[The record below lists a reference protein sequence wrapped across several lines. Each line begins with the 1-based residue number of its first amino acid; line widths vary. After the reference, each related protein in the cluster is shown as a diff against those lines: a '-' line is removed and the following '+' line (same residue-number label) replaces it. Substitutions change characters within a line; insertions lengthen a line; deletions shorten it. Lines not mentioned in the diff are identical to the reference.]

1 MNEIGHFIPGETREQ
16 EIPLKRYLQPLPAN
30 VVSHYVAACT
40 SPGDFVL
47 DPLAQTG
54 TLLVEA
60 AAQGRNGIAT
70 SFNPVNSLLV
80 HGLLT
85 LPSPQE
91 IDSATTQLGDSLK
104 RGVPLREH
112 IQQLYASTCAGCLQP
127 TTPEYFLWD
136 GEDDR
141 PVEKYCHCPHCGA
154 DGRFPVQDADLE
166 VLDSIERQG
175 VHYWYLLER
184 LAQPHEPERKLAEE
198 LLELYTPR
206 NLSALTDLSMKIE
219 TLFADSPLQ
228 AALQLILVHC
238 LDTCSKLGASPL
250 PRPTALRLH
259 PQSRFV
265 ERNVWHAF
273 EEAYQQVRRLSPP
286 PEVTVTSDLEHLVSE
301 GSGNGIV
308 MNEPLRQVAAALP
321 PASVS
326 LVIAAP
332 APYYRP
338 FWTLSYLWSG
348 WLWGREKAALLKP
361 LLRRKTMG
369 WSWYRKRL
377 CAALKTVHRPLR
389 RQGRMVFILEHA
401 DLTHITNLILAAVGA
416 AFKLD
421 RILYQPEDIHP
432 VKRPMRGAEGAYR
445 LTFTRH
451 DRAGQQPEEL
461 SPDPLAA
468 ALQEAALRAAR
479 ELLTERG
486 EALHFSWLHSVIYQR
501 WSRDELL
508 GQALALEEEVA
519 VADFLEEHL
528 GVGLQEGLMKG
539 VLELLPEDPDE
550 ENGHRLWWL
559 KGKGYPPRP
568 LGDRLE
574 QAVCEALAHGKDL
587 PYGVLEDRIYSRFP
601 GIFTPA
607 PGLVEACIHSYAR
620 DDSTSTWHLRP
631 EDEATTLARER
642 VEVLSLLVEMGHR
655 LGYQVSAAAKRV
667 QGLLTTAEH
676 TSRTRLPKGM
686 DVAWKEEGTVCHVF
700 AFRQSTVLGDVLSDA
715 RRRKSEGRRYIVVPD
730 RRLDLLRF
738 RLETELLLRRALAEG
753 EWQFIKLSH
762 LTVLTSRKGLDRQD
776 LGQVVGLEPLIE
788 RPEVQLSLFP
798 PSGFDDH

>member
-1 MNEIGHFIPGETREQ
+1 
-16 EIPLKRYLQPLPAN
+16 
-30 VVSHYVAACT
+30 
-40 SPGDFVL
+40 
-47 DPLAQTG
+47 
-54 TLLVEA
+54 
-60 AAQGRNGIAT
+60 
-70 SFNPVNSLLV
+70 
-80 HGLLT
+80 
-85 LPSPQE
+85 
-91 IDSATTQLGDSLK
+91 
-104 RGVPLREH
+104 
-112 IQQLYASTCAGCLQP
+112 
-127 TTPEYFLWD
+127 
-136 GEDDR
+136 
-141 PVEKYCHCPHCGA
+141 
-154 DGRFPVQDADLE
+154 
-166 VLDSIERQG
+166 
-175 VHYWYLLER
+175 
-184 LAQPHEPERKLAEE
+184 
-198 LLELYTPR
+198 
-206 NLSALTDLSMKIE
+206 KIE
-219 TLFADSPLQ
+219 TLFADSPSQ

-259 PQSRFV
+259 PPSRFV

-286 PEVTVTSDLEHLVSE
+286 PEVTVSSDLEHLVSE

-308 MNEPLRQVAAALP
+308 MNESLRQVAAALP

-389 RQGRMVFILEHA
+389 PQGRMVFILERA

-445 LTFTRH
+445 LTFTRD

-501 WSRDELL
+501 WSRDDLL

-559 KGKGYPPRP
+559 KGKGYPSRP

-655 LGYQVSAAAKRV
+655 LGYQVSAAGKHV

-686 DVAWKEEGTVCHVF
+686 DVAWKEEGTDCHLF
-700 AFRQSTVLGDVLSDA
+700 AFRQSTVLGDVLSRA

-738 RLETELLLRRALAEG
+738 RLETELLLRRALAEE
-753 EWQFIKLSH
+753 EWRFIKLSH

-776 LGQVVGLEPLIE
+776 LRQVVGLEPLID